1 MCYSRC
7 NCCWRKTVFS
17 SVPELPARKPVTIE
31 VVVVCDIFFLTS
43 PVRSVSVLRNNLLGT
58 VEWPGCWLFVV
69 GSLVF
74 LFSCGAFRF
83 GLLCVLHSSQKNCQ
97 HVFNPLPL
105 QVAVPWREVVI
116 TRRQEVRK
124 KTAVR
129 FQSFRMPSACAVALV
144 LLCICVAREWSPPRL
159 AMCEG
164 QKGPEEEAT
173 PIDPVRCERWGNWA
187 KPKHNKPPGPT
198 V

>member
-1 MCYSRC
+1 MCVTYF
-7 NCCWRKTVFS
+7 FS
-17 SVPELPARKPVTIE
+17 LLL
-31 VVVVCDIFFLTS
+31 F
-43 PVRSVSVLRNNLLGT
+43 VRFRFSATTCLALLSGLA
-58 VEWPGCWLFVV
+58 VDFFVV

-144 LLCICVAREWSPPRL
+144 LLCICVAREWSPPQL

-173 PIDPVRCERWGNWA
+173 PIDPVRCERWGN
-187 KPKHNKPPGPT
+187 
-198 V
+198 